1 MNDVVLIAPVVAA
14 ILLLG
19 PVTVAIS
26 MFPRLALAARDG
38 EAGTV
43 GAARTMHAITRTYG
57 LFSLA
62 VPLLGVGV
70 MFTDLGYYMKAGAL
84 HASILLAI
92 IAWALLYFVITP
104 KQAVMMAGLGVAG
117 EDELADDPDFRKRAD
132 KAANLDWKKAKGQLA
147 MFSGI
152 FSALWLIT
160 AVLMFF
166 I

>member
-1 MNDVVLIAPVVAA
+1 MNNVVLIAHVVAA

-38 EAGTV
+38 EAGTI
-43 GAARTMHAITRTYG
+43 GAARSMHAISRTYG

-62 VPLLGVGV
+62 VPLLGFGV
-70 MFTDLGYYMKAGAL
+70 MFTDLGHYMKAGAL

-104 KQAVMMAGLGVAG
+104 KQSVMMAGLGVAG
-117 EDELADDPDFRKRAD
+117 EDELADDPDFRKRAE
-132 KAANLDWKKAKGQLA
+132 KAANLDWKKAKGQLS

>member
-1 MNDVVLIAPVVAA
+1 MNNVVLIAHVVAA
-14 ILLLG
+14 ILLIG

-26 MFPRLALAARDG
+26 MFPRLALAARGG
-38 EAGTV
+38 EVGTV
-43 GAARTMHAITRTYG
+43 GAARTMHAVTRTYG

-62 VPLLGVGV
+62 VPLLGFGV
-70 MFTDLGYYMKAGAL
+70 MFTDIENYIKQGAL
-84 HASILLAI
+84 HASITLTI

-104 KQAVMMAGLGVAG
+104 KQSVMLAGLGVAG
-117 EDELADDPDFRKRAD
+117 DDELPDDPNFRERAE
-132 KAANLDWKKAKGQLA
+132 KAAALDWDKAKGQLA

>member
-1 MNDVVLIAPVVAA
+1 MNDVVLIAHVVAA

-84 HASILLAI
+84 HASILLVI

-152 FSALWLIT
+152 FSLLWVVAGI
-160 AVLMFF
+160 LMFF

>member
-1 MNDVVLIAPVVAA
+1 MNNVVLIAHVVAA

-26 MFPRLALAARDG
+26 MFPRVALAARGG
-38 EAGTV
+38 EAGTT
-43 GAARTMHAITRTYG
+43 GSARTLHAITRTYG
-57 LFSLA
+57 LVSLV
-62 VPLLGVGV
+62 VPLLGFGV
-70 MFTDLGYYMKAGAL
+70 MFTDIGTYIKSGAL
-84 HASILLAI
+84 HTSILLAV

-104 KQAVMMAGLGVAG
+104 RQAVMLAGLGVAG
-117 EDELADDPDFRKRAD
+117 DDELADDPDFRKRVEKANAMDWD
-132 KAANLDWKKAKGQLA
+132 KAKSQLA

>member
-1 MNDVVLIAPVVAA
+1 MNNVILIAHVVAA

-26 MFPRLALAARDG
+26 MFPRLALAARGG
-38 EAGTV
+38 EAGTL

-57 LFSLA
+57 LWSLA
-62 VPLLGVGV
+62 VPLLGFGV
-70 MFTDLGYYMKAGAL
+70 MFTDLDSYMKSGAL
-84 HASILLAI
+84 HTSILLAI
-92 IAWALLYFVITP
+92 VAWAVLYFLITP
-104 KQAVMMAGLGVAG
+104 KQRLMMAGLGVTG
-117 EDELADDPDFRKRAD
+117 EDEMTDDPDFRERAD
-132 KAANLDWKKAKGQLA
+132 KAANLDWDKAKGQLS

-152 FSALWLIT
+152 FALLWLVT